1 MGVLLPMKKSAI
13 SLVLLLLTDA
23 VFLRADDTPKPPP
36 GIEGTKMMVDL
47 RAELPG
53 LFSYAT
59 WEGKYTVT
67 QSGLAILGSKG
78 AQGNGGLGR
87 EISPA
92 MDLSEVAFIEMA
104 LGTLPGNEVP
114 DVTIALN
121 DADGT
126 QFSARLPVDQLVP
139 GQPVWLRARRE
150 NFRLNGVEPGMDS
163 VMDWSRV
170 VRWHL
175 QGDWTTHRP
184 IQVIFVALR
193 TRR

>member
-1 MGVLLPMKKSAI
+1 MSA
-13 SLVLLLLTDA
+13 TA
-23 VFLRADDTPKPPP
+23 FLRAEDAPLPPA
-36 GIEGTKMMVDL
+36 GGGGTKMMVDL

-53 LFSYAT
+53 LFSYST

-67 QSGLAILGSKG
+67 ASGHAILGGKG

-87 EISPA
+87 EIVPA
-92 MDLSEVAFIEMA
+92 MDLSGVVFVEVA

-114 DVTIALN
+114 EITIALN

-126 QFSARLPVDQLVP
+126 QVSARVPVDQLVP

-150 NFRLNGVEPGMDS
+150 KFQLNGIEPGRDS
-163 VMDWSRV
+163 QMDWTQV

-175 QGDWTTHRP
+175 QGDWTTQRP
-184 IQVIFVALR
+184 MQVIFVALR